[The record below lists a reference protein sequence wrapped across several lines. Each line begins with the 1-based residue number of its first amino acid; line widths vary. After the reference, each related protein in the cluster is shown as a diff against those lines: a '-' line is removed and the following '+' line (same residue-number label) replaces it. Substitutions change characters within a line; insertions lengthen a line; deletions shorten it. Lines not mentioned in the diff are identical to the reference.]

1 MFLYV
6 YNHEHSIV
14 NDYISTCLPNN
25 LPRGIFGGRVG
36 SSAEP
41 YEMQLFEIKGGRM
54 SNPNIP
60 DNSVQPLA
68 ESVYQNILAGIRDG
82 DYHPGERIIEATVAR
97 NMQVSRTP
105 VREAIRR
112 LQSEG
117 RVIIE
122 PQRGAVVAELNRQEI
137 SELYVLR
144 QRLEGIA
151 ARFAAQHASDAE
163 IEVMEQILER
173 SRDPAIDK
181 RELNQIN
188 WELHFA
194 IYHAAQNRFLLKSI
208 DAIADAMALLRGARY
223 IPDSRP
229 EELYHEHKCIIDAIK
244 NRDPDGAEIAAQEH
258 IKNSFKVHLNS
269 TTKSQRS

>member
-1 MFLYV
+1 
-6 YNHEHSIV
+6 
-14 NDYISTCLPNN
+14 
-25 LPRGIFGGRVG
+25 
-36 SSAEP
+36 
-41 YEMQLFEIKGGRM
+41 M
-54 SNPNIP
+54 SNPGSP
-60 DNSVQPLA
+60 ENSTPPLA
-68 ESVYQNILAGIRDG
+68 EVVYQSILAGIRDG
-82 DYHPGERIIEATVAR
+82 EYHPGERIIEATVAR
-97 NMQVSRTP
+97 NLQVSRTP

-163 IEVMEQILER
+163 IEIMEQILER
-173 SRDPAIDK
+173 SHDAADDK

-229 EELYHEHKCIIDAIK
+229 DELYQEHRRIIDAIK
-244 NRDPDGAEIAAQEH
+244 KRDPDGAENAAQQH

-269 TTKSQRS
+269 TAINRRS